1 MLKRLITSTAL
12 LMSLSVQAG
21 PVEDLDALLSGHQ
34 TAQARFTQ
42 FSMNESGG
50 RAEESTGHF
59 VVARPNRFRWVTETP
74 FMQEIVSD
82 GDYIWI
88 HDPDLEQVTRK
99 AADEQGG
106 SAPAMIL
113 NGQIKQ
119 LSETFE
125 IRKLDEDAGG
135 VSLFELVP
143 VDTENSTFTRIR
155 LLFEQDRI
163 SELSMQDSLGQRSML
178 TLQGLEYD
186 ADLPEGVFEFTPPE
200 GTDVILDQGL

>member
-1 MLKRLITSTAL
+1 MLKKLIVGA
-12 LMSLSVQAG
+12 SLVLSLGAQAG

-42 FSMNESGG
+42 FSMNESGS
-50 RAEESTGHF
+50 RAEESRGYF
-59 VVARPNRFRWVTETP
+59 AVERPNRFRWVTETP
-74 FMQEIVSD
+74 FVQEIVSD
-82 GDYIWI
+82 GEYIWI
-88 HDPDLEQVTRK
+88 YDPDLEQVTRK

-113 NGQIKQ
+113 NGQIEQ
-119 LSETFE
+119 LSQSFD
-125 IRKLDEDAGG
+125 IRKIDEDVGG
-135 VSLFELVP
+135 VALFELLP
-143 VDTENSTFTRIR
+143 KNTENSTFTRIR

-178 TLQGLEYD
+178 TLQDLEYD
-186 ADLPEGVFEFTPPE
+186 AELPADVFKFVAPE

>member
-1 MLKRLITSTAL
+1 MLKKLIAGA
-12 LMSLSVQAG
+12 SLVLSLGAQAG

-42 FSMNESGG
+42 FSMNESGS
-50 RAEESTGHF
+50 RAEESRGYF
-59 VVARPNRFRWVTETP
+59 AVERPNRFRWVTETP
-74 FMQEIVSD
+74 FVQEIVSD
-82 GDYIWI
+82 GEYIWI
-88 HDPDLEQVTRK
+88 YDPDLEQVTRK

-113 NGQIKQ
+113 NGQIEQ
-119 LSETFE
+119 LSQSFD
-125 IRKLDEDAGG
+125 IRKIDEDVGG
-135 VSLFELVP
+135 VALFELLP
-143 VDTENSTFTRIR
+143 KNTENSTFTRIR

-178 TLQGLEYD
+178 TLQDLEYD
-186 ADLPEGVFEFTPPE
+186 AELPADVFKFVAPE